1 MFCAKIRW
9 SNYSF
14 WMFLFCLLSGEDPSP
29 EVSLEDHCK
38 FKYLFNF
45 RGVAASFRLKHLFM
59 CKSLVLHVGQGK
71 FLMWGT
77 YTRSLPS
84 ANSTC
89 AVFTTASFQKFPK
102 IYREFM
108 NWLLSTNS
116 TSADE
121 MGLFMNSSTNGHGW
135 RFWSCPFGS
144 TFCRPNN
151 HHWIKSFVQ
160 YHCFF

>member
-14 WMFLFCLLSGEDPSP
+14 WTFLFCLLSGEDPSP

-77 YTRSLPS
+77 YTKSLLS

-102 IYREFM
+102 ILNTVEIWGLEIAKKVWGGFEYIFHTFLMRGLQKYQE
-108 NWLLSTNS
+108 NWNS
-116 TSADE
+116 TVA
-121 MGLFMNSSTNGHGW
+121 F
-135 RFWSCPFGS
+135 
-144 TFCRPNN
+144 
-151 HHWIKSFVQ
+151 
-160 YHCFF
+160 